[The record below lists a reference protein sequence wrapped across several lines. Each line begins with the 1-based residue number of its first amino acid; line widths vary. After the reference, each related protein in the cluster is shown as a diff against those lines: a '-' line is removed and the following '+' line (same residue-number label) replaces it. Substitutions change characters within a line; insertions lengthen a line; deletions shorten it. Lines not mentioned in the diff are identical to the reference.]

1 MRYRQLL
8 AAASLMV
15 AAIAARPAGA
25 MIVFC
30 NQLKA
35 DVLDKLEDKKFVE
48 EITKPTNRCFV
59 CHQGKDRK
67 NRNVMGLEMSKLIK
81 KTEKDKTKISAA
93 IKKLLDMHVDP
104 KDEKSET
111 YLDRLKHS
119 KWPAGKLEDLKKEPK
134 KDERKDEKK

>member
-1 MRYRQLL
+1 MRYRPLL
-8 AAASLMV
+8 VATSLLYV
-15 AAIAARPAGA
+15 ATAARPAGA
-25 MIVFC
+25 MIVFF

-48 EITKPTNRCFV
+48 EVTKTNNRCFV

-81 KTEKDKTKISAA
+81 KTEKDKAKISAA
-93 IKKLLDMHVDP
+93 IKKVLELHVDP

-134 KDERKDEKK
+134 KDEKK